1 MKKLA
6 LIVLGSFVIAGCSG
20 NKNRVDTVREEVL
33 SREMVTPEIEV
44 THSGCGTVN
53 KLLRRKCQIVRI
65 DSVGTAASNGGT
77 TILRSNAYLRACDQA
92 LANVSHWMGQRVSSD
107 RLEKTVGNSGE
118 GSNSKE
124 LQNSTDNSGNYETSQ
139 RENVNDTR
147 IEIINTIRVSSQQFL
162 VGWKPIREGN
172 PVIDKQEVKCVQRW
186 DRLDVDF
193 IRQLSSIR

>member
-6 LIVLGSFVIAGCSG
+6 LVVLGSLVIAGCAS
-20 NKNRVDTVREEVL
+20 NKNKVDTVREEVL
-33 SREMVTPEIEV
+33 SRDMVTPEIEV
-44 THSGCGTVN
+44 THSGCGAVN

-65 DSVGTAASNGGT
+65 DSVGTAPSNGGT
-77 TILRSNAYLRACDQA
+77 TVLRSNAYLRACDQA
-92 LANVSHWMGQRVSSD
+92 LANVSHWMGQRVASD
-107 RLEKTVGNSGE
+107 RVEKTVGNSNE

-124 LQNSTDNSGNYETSQ
+124 LQNSTDSAGNSESSQ
-139 RENVNDTR
+139 RQNTNDTR

-193 IRQLSSIR
+193 VHQLSSLR